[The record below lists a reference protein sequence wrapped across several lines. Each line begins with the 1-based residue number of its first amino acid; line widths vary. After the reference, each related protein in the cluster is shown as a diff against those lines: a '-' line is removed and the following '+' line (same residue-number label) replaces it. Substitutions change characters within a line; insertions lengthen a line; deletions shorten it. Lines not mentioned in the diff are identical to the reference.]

1 MTRKIVCLI
10 VAVLLI
16 SLSPALIFAK
26 GGKEKAGGTVLPSP
40 KKDEA
45 MDKAAERIAKDL
57 GKGKDVTLHV
67 ILTWDAPGQALEKV
81 IPLWEK
87 ATGVK
92 VKVERLSTL
101 EMSQKVNLELASG
114 NPEYDMIQYDK
125 YIYKPVLEN
134 KAVLNL
140 DPFMKAFPFH
150 FEGMMTGQDKWG
162 VADDGTNRMV
172 PFYWCTYNGVYRKD
186 LLDDPKEH
194 AAFKAKYGYDYDVN
208 ALTLDKSYKDVAAF
222 FTRDT
227 NKDGK
232 IDMWGAAEMFAA
244 YAAGD
249 TFMGRYINYWTAD
262 KAYLFDP
269 KTGKATFNDDAARA
283 CLKDLMDVVK
293 AKHMVPEILQ
303 TDWSSILG
311 VFGSGKAAMA
321 LCYDPTWVAVQSPS
335 GEFKISGPDKVGFI
349 HMPGVTGHARSTIS
363 SGWMSFIPEKAKN
376 PALAYLFLAWAS
388 SPAIDKEMALTTL
401 HNPVRQSTYQD
412 ADVLKVNPTF
422 ATEYEHKEGQ
432 VAVPAVLI
440 YDETQ
445 LILSNHIAAMA
456 SGKET
461 IEQCITK
468 SAAEMEAKWVEVTG
482 KK

>member
-1 MTRKIVCLI
+1 MAKKLVSM
-10 VAVLLI
+10 VVVVFLLA
-16 SLSPALIFAK
+16 LAPAALFA
-26 GGKEKAGGTVLPSP
+26 AGGGEKGSGAAIPAP
-40 KKDEA
+40 KKGEA
-45 MDKAAERIAKDL
+45 MDVAAARIAKDIA
-57 GKGKDVTLHV
+57 KGKDVTLRV
-67 ILTWDAPGQALEKV
+67 ILTWDAPGQALEKL
-81 IPLWEK
+81 IPEWEK

-114 NPEYDMIQYDK
+114 SPEYDVIQYDK

-134 KAVLNL
+134 KAVKNL
-140 DPFMKAFPFH
+140 DGYMKAFPFN
-150 FEGMMTGQDKWG
+150 FEGMMPGTDTWG

-172 PFYWCTYNGVYRKD
+172 PFYWCTYTGVYRKD

-232 IDMWGAAEMFAA
+232 IDLWGSAEMFAA

-249 TFMGRYINYWTAD
+249 TFMGRYLNYWTAD
-262 KAYLFDP
+262 KPYLFDG
-269 KTGKATFNDDAARA
+269 KTGKATFNDPAARET
-283 CLKDLMDVVK
+283 LKDLMDVVK
-293 AKHMVPEILQ
+293 AGHMIPEILQ

-321 LCYDPTWVAVQSPS
+321 LCYSPTWVAVQSPS
-335 GEFKISGPDKVGFI
+335 GDFKISGPDKVGFI
-349 HMPGVTGHARSTIS
+349 HMPGVTGRKRSTIS

-388 SPAIDKEMALTTL
+388 SPAIDKAMALTTL
-401 HNPVRQSTYQD
+401 HNPVRVSTYED
-412 ADVLKVNPTF
+412 AEVLKANPGF
-422 ATEYEHKEGQ
+422 AAEYAHREGQ
-432 VAVPAVLI
+432 VGVPALLI

-461 IEQCITK
+461 IEQCITR